1 MSKIGS
7 RLIQAAKEAAA
18 IARGEVAPARIH
30 VPADIDVKAVRQKL
44 ELDQNAFASEFG
56 FSINQIRDWEQQRTR
71 PLGAMRAYLMII
83 DRDPEG
89 IRELLKRK
97 PVAVKGRAKKA
108 A

>member
-1 MSKIGS
+1 MTKFGS
-7 RLIQAAKEAAA
+7 RLIAAAKEAAA

-44 ELDQNAFASEFG
+44 ELGQDAFASEFG
-56 FSINQIRDWEQQRTR
+56 FSINQIRDWEQERTR

-89 IRELLKRK
+89 IRALLGRE
-97 PVAVKGRAKKA
+97 PVAAKVRARKA